1 MKKRNILYLSNFGDI
16 VGGGEV
22 SLLGL
27 LSLLDASRFVPAV
40 VCPAE
45 GELAEEI
52 RKLGIEVSII
62 PMPRLKWI
70 NPVSFFRTLSVLLKL
85 IRGREIS
92 LVHANG
98 SRCAVYGGIACR
110 LTKIP
115 MIWHVR
121 ILESDGLLDRLL
133 AGLASVIIVNSNA
146 VKDRFK
152 WLKDRNKLE
161 TVYNGIDLNKFR
173 VHPGSAGIRRELG
186 VAAGAPLVGTV
197 GRLDWYKAHQHFIQ
211 AAKLVKEAM
220 PGARFLIA
228 GEGAERA
235 KLEAQVKELGLEED
249 VIFAGQR
256 RDIPDILAGLDVF
269 ALSSVSEGFGRG
281 IVEAMACGKP
291 VVATMVGGIP
301 EVVEDGLTGKLVP
314 AGDPAAL
321 AGAITGFL
329 KDKELAAAMGAA
341 GRKRAE
347 RFSIGRNVEKTQDIY
362 ESALSGRCGSGEQ

>member
-1 MKKRNILYLSNFGDI
+1 MKKYKVLYISNFSDI

-27 LSLLDASRFVPAV
+27 LSRLDAARFVPAV

-45 GELAEEI
+45 GELAQEF
-52 RKLGIEVSII
+52 RKLGIKVSII
-62 PMPRLKWI
+62 PMPRLKWV
-70 NPVSFFRTLSVLLKL
+70 NPVFFSRTLSGLVKL
-85 IRGREIS
+85 IRAREIS

-161 TVYNGIDLNKFR
+161 TVYNGIDLKKFR
-173 VHPGSAGIRRELG
+173 VLPGAARTRCELG
-186 VAAGAPLVGTV
+186 IAPYVPLVGTV

-220 PGARFLIA
+220 PGARFLIV
-228 GEGAERA
+228 GEGDRRAE
-235 KLEAQVKELGLEED
+235 LEAKVKELGLGKD
-249 VIFAGQR
+249 IVFAGHR
-256 RDIPDILAGLDVF
+256 RDIPAIMAALDVF
-269 ALSSVSEGFGRG
+269 VLSSVSEGFGR
-281 IVEAMACGKP
+281 VVAEAMACGKP
-291 VVATMVGGIP
+291 VVATRVGGLL
-301 EVVEDGLTGKLVP
+301 EVVEDGVTGKLVP
-314 AGDPAAL
+314 PANPLAL
-321 AGAITGFL
+321 ARAVIAL
-329 KDKELAAAMGAA
+329 LSDKNKAADMGAA
-341 GRKRAE
+341 GRRRAE
-347 RFSIGRNVEKTQDIY
+347 ALFGLEKNAEITEALYGRILGTE
-362 ESALSGRCGSGEQ
+362 